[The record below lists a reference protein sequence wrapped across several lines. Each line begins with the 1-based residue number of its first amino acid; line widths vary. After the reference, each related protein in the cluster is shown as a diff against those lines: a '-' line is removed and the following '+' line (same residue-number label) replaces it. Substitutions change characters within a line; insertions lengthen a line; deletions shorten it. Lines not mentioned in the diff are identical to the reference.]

1 MRGQLAGLLVNVAL
15 LSDLSLSKVADVVEA
30 RWPEVK
36 GALPKWM
43 QDSAPTMT
51 AANLMQNVWP
61 TFRTVGHLWAALQ
74 DFNLHEQFQEEGST
88 LLDLSAISEVT
99 AVMLPATDGKEREHI
114 PIAVWPSQYTGIMA
128 LLFKA
133 NHILDESNK
142 RGSMKQSSK
151 PLLPP
156 NECWQ
161 IISDE

>member
-74 DFNLHEQFQEEGST
+74 DFDLRELFREEGAT
-88 LLDLSAISEVT
+88 LLDLEAISEIPV
-99 AVMLPATDGKEREHI
+99 AMLPAADGKKYERI
-114 PIAVWPSQYTGIMA
+114 PLAVWPSRHTGIMA
-128 LLFKA
+128 LCFKA

-142 RGSMKQSSK
+142 RGALK
-151 PLLPP
+151 
-156 NECWQ
+156 
-161 IISDE
+161 